1 MGKNLVR
8 QKTSLE
14 AATPQSLPGLSLR
27 AGGRGISTA
36 TTPGYFLRKKG
47 KMRPKEL
54 TTCSVPHLLTAYT
67 RQLEIFVTA
76 LITSLIGSIAS
87 CLLGNSEFS
96 IIITFVTGRSFTKE
110 PHKEAQA
117 GLTYLIYFLMTL
129 KFLITMLLLFLNML
143 MTLQ

>member
-8 QKTSLE
+8 QKNSLE

-54 TTCSVPHLLTAYT
+54 TTCSVPYLLTAYT
-67 RQLEIFVTA
+67 RQLEIFLFARQQRIFYNNHLCNWKVVHKGTTQGSVSGPYLFNIFFNDLEISYNNAPA
-76 LITSLIGSIAS
+76 LFEYADDSTIVSPVSNQ
-87 CLLGNSEFS
+87 C
-96 IIITFVTGRSFTKE
+96 
-110 PHKEAQA
+110 
-117 GLTYLIYFLMTL
+117 
-129 KFLITMLLLFLNML
+129 
-143 MTLQ
+143 

>member
-8 QKTSLE
+8 QKNSLE

-36 TTPGYFLRKKG
+36 TTPGYFQRKKR

-67 RQLEIFVTA
+67 RQLDIFVTA

-96 IIITFVTGRSFTKE
+96 IIITFVTGRSFKKGTTQGSVSG
-110 PHKEAQA
+110 P
-117 GLTYLIYFLMTL
+117 YLFNI
-129 KFLITMLLLFLNML
+129 FLNDL
-143 MTLQ
+143 EINL